1 MLEMLNVAAYIADSQ
16 MRHCD
21 VAAIKFLMQRSL
33 RVRNTHLV
41 DYHKAC
47 AKIVHQQLQDVFL
60 RCLLKTSEQKI
71 MRVFGNVKMCR

>member
-1 MLEMLNVAAYIADSQ
+1 MLEMLNMAAYIAGSQ
-16 MRHCD
+16 MRHRD

-47 AKIVHQQLQDVFL
+47 AKIVHLRLQDVFL
-60 RCLLKTSEQKI
+60 RCLIKISEQNF
-71 MRVFGNVKMCR
+71 MRAFGNMKMCR